1 MNTHLFPHINNNVVN
16 LPYFLQ
22 WLPVLSHVNLY
33 FILPTLPQQ
42 SFTNADGTPASRDS
56 FLAALANIDAFLIRA
71 TYHDQMAFVRIAD
84 LTLDTA
90 VPENTGQPRAGMV
103 EKCQC
108 PEGYTGLSC
117 EVCVTDKYISYSCL
131 LFTGAWLRLSN
142 SAPLQGI
149 QPRIDFNPIVRNK
162 IYVFC
167 LLTASTI
174 N

>member
-1 MNTHLFPHINNNVVN
+1 MNTHLLPHINNNVVY

-22 WLPVLSHVNLY
+22 WLPALCHVNLY
-33 FILPTLPQQ
+33 FILSTHPQQ

-71 TYHDQMAFVRIAD
+71 TYHDQMAFARIAD

-117 EVCVTDKYISYSCL
+117 EVGSSQSFIYFTYIFRMVL
-131 LFTGAWLRLSN
+131 
-142 SAPLQGI
+142 
-149 QPRIDFNPIVRNK
+149 PIFSVW
-162 IYVFC
+162 
-167 LLTASTI
+167 LLTKYLLIYLAFMFLNQEKILGMCPIISL
-174 N
+174 